1 MAGKRDIFPVYRVTV
16 GQVRPGDVK
25 ERTFFPNGQDGMTGP
40 SYSGRRRNADVS
52 GTTKPVQR
60 YGVQAGNRRE
70 WKR

>member
-1 MAGKRDIFPVYRVTV
+1 MASKRDLFPVYRVTV

-25 ERTFFPNGQDGMTGP
+25 GRTFHPDGVDGFTGP
-40 SYSGRRRNADVS
+40 SYSSRRGNTNVQ

-60 YGVQAGNRRE
+60 FGVQAGNRGE